1 MSGRIKAP
9 GTLLRQISAGLMIA
23 SSCLGLAQ
31 RDSLPSLPLRGMI
44 EGMSSQ
50 RLVNVPLGLPEVP
63 VPNYNPITPEKIA
76 LGKQLFFD
84 RRLSQDGSISCA
96 SCHDPQKGF
105 SDGVT
110 LSRGMGGLS
119 GQRNTPTLINVA
131 FQPYQFWDGRATSL
145 EDQSLGPLHNPQE
158 MGQSSEPAVTRLI
171 KIPYYREQFQEV
183 FKSSITN
190 ETIAQAL
197 ASYERTLLSGNSPY
211 DSFMGGNREALSRPA
226 LDGLQLFN
234 GKAHCSLCHQGF
246 NFSDG
251 LFHNLGVGWDGK
263 DFQDPGRFRVTGIF
277 RDRGAFKTPTLR
289 QVSDTAPYMHDGS
302 LANLEAVVDFYVRG
316 GNPNPHLDILI
327 QPLHLTSEE
336 KKALLAFLKALSPDP
351 SRGGTSPER

>member
-1 MSGRIKAP
+1 
-9 GTLLRQISAGLMIA
+9 
-23 SSCLGLAQ
+23 LAQ
-31 RDSLPSLPLRGMI
+31 RDSLPSLPVSGQSELN
-44 EGMSSQ
+44 SSQ
-50 RLVNVPLGLPEVP
+50 HRVNVPLGLPEVP
-63 VPNYNPITPEKIA
+63 IPNYNPITREKIA

-84 RRLSQDGSISCA
+84 RRLSESGSISCA
-96 SCHDPQKGF
+96 SCHNPEKGF
-105 SDGVT
+105 SDGVA
-110 LSRGMGGLS
+110 LSRGTGGLK

-158 MGQSSEPAVTRLI
+158 MGQSSEPAVTRLNR
-171 KIPYYREQFQEV
+171 IPYYRERFREV

-197 ASYERTLLSGNSPY
+197 ASYERTLLSGNSSY
-211 DSFMGGNREALSRPA
+211 DQFTTGDRAALNQQA
-226 LDGLQLFN
+226 LYGLQLFN

-263 DFQDPGRFRVTGIF
+263 EFQDPGRFKVTGIF

-302 LANLEAVVDFYVRG
+302 LANLEAVVDFYARG

-327 QPLHLTSEE
+327 QPLQLTLAE
-336 KKALLAFLKALSPDP
+336 KKALLAFLKALSPGP
-351 SRGGTSPER
+351 

>member
-1 MSGRIKAP
+1 MSGRAKIQ
-9 GTLLRQISAGLMIA
+9 GVILRRIRAGLFIA
-23 SSCLGLAQ
+23 GSCLGLAQ
-31 RDSLPSLPLRGMI
+31 RDCLPGLALSGMSD
-44 EGMSSQ
+44 EMSSQ
-50 RLVNVPLGLPEVP
+50 HLVNVPLGLPEVP
-63 VPNYNPITPEKIA
+63 IPDYNPITPEKIA

-84 RRLSQDGSISCA
+84 KRLSEGGSISCA

-105 SDGVT
+105 SDGVA
-110 LSRGMGGLS
+110 LSQGIRGLK

-158 MGQSSEPAVTRLI
+158 MGQGSELALTRLNR
-171 KIPYYREQFQEV
+171 IPYYREQFRKV

-190 ETIAQAL
+190 ENIAQAL

-211 DSFMGGNREALSRPA
+211 DQFMAGDQGALSQQA
-226 LDGLQLFN
+226 VDGLRLFN

-251 LFHNLGVGWDGK
+251 LFHNLGVGWNGK
-263 DFQDPGRFRVTGIF
+263 EFQDPGRFGVTGIF
-277 RDRGAFKTPTLR
+277 KDRGAFKTPTLR

-327 QPLHLTSEE
+327 QPLQLTLEE
-336 KKALLAFLKALSPDP
+336 KKELLAFLKALSA
-351 SRGGTSPER
+351 ERPR